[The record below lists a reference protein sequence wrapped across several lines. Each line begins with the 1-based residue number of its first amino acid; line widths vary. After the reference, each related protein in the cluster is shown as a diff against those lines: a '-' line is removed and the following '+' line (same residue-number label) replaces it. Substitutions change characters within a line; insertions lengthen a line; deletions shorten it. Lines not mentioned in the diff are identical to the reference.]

1 MRVKE
6 LIQHDES
13 DCGAACLAIILSFYG
28 RETSIRK
35 IREAAGTD
43 KVGTSGYGIQEGA
56 KKFGLDCKGLFC
68 SEKEK
73 VTEIPLPAILHFNKD
88 GSEHYVVIY
97 KVKKDFVYISDPA
110 KGLRKIKKDE
120 LFEYWSGIFFVLYPS
135 PKFVKKSDKK
145 GNLIRFFSLLKP
157 YKKLVIQIILSSVML
172 SLFGVF
178 MSFYF
183 RFLIDEVLYS
193 QVKSTLNLCSV
204 SYLFVVICQTV
215 MGFCRSSIIMYL
227 GAKIDVSLVCDFYM
241 HLLKLPMDF
250 FSKRKTGE
258 ILSRL
263 SDVSTIK
270 NAISSTSLGIVIDSV
285 MIFVGG
291 FFLIKMGSSLL
302 PAAVVPVVLS
312 SIVVFIF
319 ARPFRYKIRE
329 HAVLEAEKN
338 ACVYES
344 INGIATIKGLA
355 TEEKAF
361 ERAEER
367 IVEAAK
373 KMLSLS
379 KLGNAQNAIQG
390 FISSCGTLA
399 LYWYGSFL
407 IFQNQMSLGQLISF
421 ITLSGFFLGPLS
433 RLLTMQSYW
442 QEVFVSAERLSD
454 ILDMDEENLL
464 DDSKEDVENLLGDIE
479 FKKVCFSY
487 GTRGRAIEN
496 VSLKIPA
503 GKKVAFVGMSGSGK
517 TTLLKLLMKFYKL
530 ESGEIRINN
539 TNIEDY
545 KTDSYREKIGY
556 VPQES
561 LLFSGTIEENIGW
574 GSVNPSR
581 EQIVVAAANAQALNF
596 IDSLPDKF
604 RTIVGEQGATLSG
617 GERQRI
623 ALARVLM
630 RNPHFLILDEATA
643 SLDSISEHEIME
655 TIYKK
660 IKKRTV
666 IMVAHRLSTIRQC
679 DLIYVFEKGKLLEVG
694 NHDQLIKKGKKYA
707 QLWRAQ
713 NEKSSDIKAS

>member
-1 MRVKE
+1 M
-6 LIQHDES
+6 
-13 DCGAACLAIILSFYG
+13 
-28 RETSIRK
+28 
-35 IREAAGTD
+35 
-43 KVGTSGYGIQEGA
+43 GTSGYGIQEGA

-135 PKFVKKSDKK
+135 LKFEKKSDKK

-193 QVKSTLNLCSV
+193 QIKSTLNLCSV

-263 SDVSTIK
+263 TDVSTIK

-291 FFLIKMGSSLL
+291 FFLIKMGSALL
-302 PAAVVPVVLS
+302 PAAIVPVVLS

-329 HAVLEAEKN
+329 HAALEAEKN

-379 KLGNAQNAIQG
+379 KLGNAQNAIQV
-390 FISSCGTLA
+390 FISSCGPLA

-421 ITLSGFFLGPLS
+421 ITLSGFFL
-433 RLLTMQSYW
+433 
-442 QEVFVSAERLSD
+442 
-454 ILDMDEENLL
+454 
-464 DDSKEDVENLLGDIE
+464 
-479 FKKVCFSY
+479 
-487 GTRGRAIEN
+487 
-496 VSLKIPA
+496 
-503 GKKVAFVGMSGSGK
+503 
-517 TTLLKLLMKFYKL
+517 
-530 ESGEIRINN
+530 
-539 TNIEDY
+539 
-545 KTDSYREKIGY
+545 
-556 VPQES
+556 
-561 LLFSGTIEENIGW
+561 
-574 GSVNPSR
+574 
-581 EQIVVAAANAQALNF
+581 
-596 IDSLPDKF
+596 
-604 RTIVGEQGATLSG
+604 
-617 GERQRI
+617 
-623 ALARVLM
+623 
-630 RNPHFLILDEATA
+630 
-643 SLDSISEHEIME
+643 
-655 TIYKK
+655 
-660 IKKRTV
+660 
-666 IMVAHRLSTIRQC
+666 
-679 DLIYVFEKGKLLEVG
+679 
-694 NHDQLIKKGKKYA
+694 
-707 QLWRAQ
+707 
-713 NEKSSDIKAS
+713 